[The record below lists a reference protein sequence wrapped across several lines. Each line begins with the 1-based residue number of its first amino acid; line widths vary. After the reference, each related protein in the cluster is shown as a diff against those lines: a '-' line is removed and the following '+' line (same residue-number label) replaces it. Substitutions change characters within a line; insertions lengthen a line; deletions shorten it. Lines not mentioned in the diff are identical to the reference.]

1 MNVLAFYGGED
12 DFISEHGT
20 LSSENVNLPPY
31 IYWMRYLAQ
40 KHKCSFTKNEET
52 NFKNT
57 EDLNRMEMT
66 YF

>member
-1 MNVLAFYGGED
+1 MNVLAFYGSGD
-12 DFISEHGT
+12 DIISEHGT
-20 LSSENVNLPPY
+20 VSEDINLPPHT
-31 IYWMRYLAQ
+31 YWMRYLAK
-40 KHKCSFTKNEET
+40 KHNCSFTKNEET